1 MLLCAVHVK
10 SFYYRGRADFPGLR
24 DHGFQKAGGFPG
36 SYCEYAVS
44 LNSFADQC
52 VLLFCNL
59 KRNGIKVLRYDSNGF
74 ILASKKLLDGMKF
87 QWPKTPE
94 GVK

>member
-1 MLLCAVHVK
+1 M
-10 SFYYRGRADFPGLR
+10 
-24 DHGFQKAGGFPG
+24 
-36 SYCEYAVS
+36 
-44 LNSFADQC
+44 
-52 VLLFCNL
+52 LLFCNL